1 MRISHVSLLACC
13 LLSSAA
19 YAGNW
24 VLVGAEGKPPR
35 RSHYYAA
42 FDRVEARTPLE
53 AIETSVTSKNAS
65 KHIEAAR
72 LKRVPV
78 IRVFEGAKDPDTILY
93 TLEFKCQER
102 LVSIAEAIVFNRDS
116 TTQTM
121 SKPEFMPIPKTW
133 LNGASLVACE
143 EEKVMAAAQAAGKQK
158 RQDPLAD
165 LGLVY
170 VGDFVLPT
178 QLSDITWQTFWKDN
192 TRAEYTTTLS
202 PEEVERRRQEMLT
215 QLDATQ
221 KMLGEKA
228 AQVQLAIENDD
239 KEREFIDQVNKT
251 FKTKN
256 NQQQQLFYGME
267 GWTEQELVEF
277 WGVPASARELSGMRQ
292 LDYYSQDDT
301 RQNYSVVARNGQ
313 VVGTGETGELRQC
326 EMSLFL
332 REGGGKPG
340 HRLVDYRVNGENCRR
355 STLGKIAK

>member
-1 MRISHVSLLACC
+1 MRISPLSVLACC
-13 LLSSAA
+13 LLGASAQ
-19 YAGNW
+19 AGHW

-42 FDRVEARTPLE
+42 FDRVETRTPLE
-53 AIETSVTSKNAS
+53 AIETSVTSKNVS
-65 KHIEAAR
+65 KHLDAAR

-78 IRVFEGAKDPDTILY
+78 VRVLEGAKDPDTIVY
-93 TLEFKCQER
+93 TLEFKCKER
-102 LVSIAEAIVFNRDS
+102 LVSINEAIVFNRDA
-116 TTQTM
+116 TTKTM
-121 SKPEFMPIPKTW
+121 SKPEFIPIPKTW
-133 LNGASLVACE
+133 LNGAALVACDDQ
-143 EEKVMAAAQAAGKQK
+143 KVFAAAQAAGKEQ

-178 QLSDITWQTFWKDN
+178 QLADITWNTFWKDG
-192 TRAEYTTTLS
+192 TRPEYTTTLS
-202 PEEVERRRQEMLT
+202 AEEVERRRQEMLA
-215 QLDATQ
+215 QLETTQ

-228 AQVQLAIENDD
+228 AQVQQSIENDD
-239 KEREFIDQVNKT
+239 KERAFIDQVNQT

-256 NQQQQLFYGME
+256 NQQQQLFFGME

-292 LDYYSQDDT
+292 LDYSSQDDT
-301 RQNYSVVARNGQ
+301 RQSYAVVARNGH

-340 HRLVDYRVNGENCRR
+340 YRLVDYRINGENCRR
-355 STLGKIAK
+355 STLGKIVK